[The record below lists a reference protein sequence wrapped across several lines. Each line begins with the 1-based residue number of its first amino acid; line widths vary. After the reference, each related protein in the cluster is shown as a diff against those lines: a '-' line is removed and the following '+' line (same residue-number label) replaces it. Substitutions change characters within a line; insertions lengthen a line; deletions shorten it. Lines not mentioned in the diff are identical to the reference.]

1 MAPHI
6 YTIAPDRAFLAT
18 LAQGLLELAGG
29 DPLMLPRMTVLLPT
43 RRAARALREA
53 FLRLTAEGKDP
64 GAPLLLPRL
73 RPIGDLDDD
82 EIGQGLGG
90 GEGDDP
96 SLAVPPAI
104 PELRRRLLLTQLV
117 LRWSKAGGEVDGEA
131 ALLPGQAASLAAALA
146 RLLDAAA
153 SEEQSF
159 DKLRDLV
166 PDDLAAHWQT
176 VLRFLEILPR
186 AWPAILAAEGA
197 LDPAERRN
205 LLLRRQAE
213 AWRQTPPPGPVIAAG
228 LTGGIPALVE
238 LLSVIAWL
246 DQGIVILPG
255 LDPSCDAEEWD
266 LIAEEPAHP
275 QHLMALLLRAARHRP
290 RGCPRVAAARASGAA
305 ERTRTPAPARHRGAA
320 PGGADRCLA
329 RPPARAGGR
338 PRRAHPL

>member
-29 DPLMLPRMTVLLPT
+29 DPLMLPRMTILLPT

-117 LRWSKAGGEVDGEA
+117 LRWSKAGGEVDGEPG
-131 ALLPGQAASLAAALA
+131 LLPGQAASLAAALA

-159 DKLRDLV
+159 DKLCDLV
-166 PDDLAAHWQT
+166 PDEEVALTERAT
-176 VLRFLEILPR
+176 RLR
-186 AWPAILAAEGA
+186 
-197 LDPAERRN
+197 
-205 LLLRRQAE
+205 
-213 AWRQTPPPGPVIAAG
+213 
-228 LTGGIPALVE
+228 
-238 LLSVIAWL
+238 
-246 DQGIVILPG
+246 
-255 LDPSCDAEEWD
+255 
-266 LIAEEPAHP
+266 
-275 QHLMALLLRAARHRP
+275 
-290 RGCPRVAAARASGAA
+290 
-305 ERTRTPAPARHRGAA
+305 ERTRVDPRLLPERKAVAHVERAVGGRDLHVLRTVGAHVPAGNLR
-320 PGGADRCLA
+320 PGRVPSPRTVRSAQ
-329 RPPARAGGR
+329 RPPEPGWHLGRCEGGPDAVDPRSEAAREGHRTEDHADHQ
-338 PRRAHPL
+338 RATTA

>member
-1 MAPHI
+1 VAKHLAPNAKILGDDLFSIAREVPVPPNI

-18 LAQGLLELAGG
+18 LAQGLIELAGG

-73 RPIGDLDDD
+73 RPVGDLDDD

-90 GEGDDP
+90 LEGDDL

-117 LRWSKAGGEVDGEA
+117 LRWSQASDEVGGEPG
-131 ALLPGQAASLAAALA
+131 LLPGQAAALAAALA

-166 PDDLAAHWQT
+166 PEDLAAHWQT
-176 VLRFLEILPR
+176 VLRFLEILPK
-186 AWPAILAAEGA
+186 A
-197 LDPAERRN
+197 
-205 LLLRRQAE
+205 
-213 AWRQTPPPGPVIAAG
+213 
-228 LTGGIPALVE
+228 
-238 LLSVIAWL
+238 
-246 DQGIVILPG
+246 
-255 LDPSCDAEEWD
+255 
-266 LIAEEPAHP
+266 
-275 QHLMALLLRAARHRP
+275 
-290 RGCPRVAAARASGAA
+290 
-305 ERTRTPAPARHRGAA
+305 
-320 PGGADRCLA
+320 
-329 RPPARAGGR
+329 
-338 PRRAHPL
+338 

>member
-1 MAPHI
+1 MPPHI
-6 YTIAPDRAFLAT
+6 YTIAPDRAFLGT

-176 VLRFLEILPR
+176 VLRFLEILPQR
-186 AWPAILAAEGA
+186 WPEILAAEGA

-238 LLSVIAWL
+238 LLSVIAWF

-255 LDPSCDAEEWD
+255 LDPSCDALEWD
-266 LIAEEPAHP
+266 LIIEEPAHP
-275 QHLMALLLRAARHRP
+275 QHLMALLLRALDIAPEDVREWP
-290 RGCPRVAAARASGAA
+290 LRAP
-305 ERTRTPAPARHRGAA
+305 PAPASGREPRRRLVTEALRPAA
-320 PGGADRCLA
+320 LTDAWRDL
-329 RPPARAGGR
+329 PPAPEGVLAG
-338 PRRAHPL
+338 LTQS